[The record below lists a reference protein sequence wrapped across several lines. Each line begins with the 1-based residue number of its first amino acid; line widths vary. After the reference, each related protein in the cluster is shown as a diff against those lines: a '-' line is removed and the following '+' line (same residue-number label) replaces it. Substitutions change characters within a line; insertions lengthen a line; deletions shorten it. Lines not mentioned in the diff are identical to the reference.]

1 MQVDVAM
8 AQAAR
13 VHPRTRSADGEGHVP
28 RAWLGLRVGLR
39 LGLRVRLRVRVRV
52 SEPKP

>member
-1 MQVDVAM
+1 MEVDVAM
-8 AQAAR
+8 AEAAR
-13 VHPRTRSADGEGHVP
+13 VHPRARSADGEGHVP
-28 RAWLGLRVGLR
+28 RAWGGLR